1 MGSLDLRIGW
11 AKNGKNETDIRRL
24 ENQIEPI
31 IGQFYGMKG
40 FLLLLRVVLC
50 VEYFIQLIPRFK
62 TPFWD
67 DCFKKFKEK

>member
-1 MGSLDLRIGW
+1 M
-11 AKNGKNETDIRRL
+11 RRL
-24 ENQIEPI
+24 ENQSEPI
-31 IGQFYGMKG
+31 MGQFYGMKG

-67 DCFKKFKEK
+67 DYFKKFKEK